1 MMDGRMEGERGC
13 SRLDGAD
20 EAGSPHS
27 VFRSG
32 GEKPGILRPT
42 RLIFKE
48 ILT

>member
-1 MMDGRMEGERGC
+1 MDGGREGLFSC
-13 SRLDGAD
+13 PRLDGAD
-20 EAGSPHS
+20 EAGSTHS